1 MIPGGVSDGV
11 PKDISERSSREVL
24 KQNLLEIL
32 SVTPKK
38 FKENPAKTLKK
49 SDRITIFFLIIIFW
63 NNERITKDFPCWN
76 SWRNF
81 QTIDANF
88 EGIPQKAQKEYVEE
102 SVVIKLYASYIY

>member
-38 FKENPAKTLKK
+38 FKENPAKTLKNLIE
-49 SDRITIFFLIIIFW
+49 SLFFF
-63 NNERITKDFPCWN
+63 
-76 SWRNF
+76 
-81 QTIDANF
+81 
-88 EGIPQKAQKEYVEE
+88 
-102 SVVIKLYASYIY
+102 